1 VRRRDFG
8 AAFSRILREN
18 DEEKPAA
25 GGEEREEIGAPGGLW
40 AERLA
45 ARRWHVSSLEK

>member
-1 VRRRDFG
+1 
-8 AAFSRILREN
+8 LREN